1 MKVQFGNVKVMLNAI
16 HKTKLRQTSLV
27 TPLDKEKQG
36 MALVEYSPQV
46 LEPRPHFVQS
56 WLPWLR
62 WVPSSAQQ
70 LEQSEEDILGHL
82 ENPGEGFYVK
92 AGTVGGHEVRVWTK
106 RWQGPTPS
114 LSKPPFVMVHGMGAG
129 LAMFAL
135 NIPELSRE
143 RTVLAIDL
151 PGFGRSSRPPFS
163 SDEKQIVEE
172 YTQVLESWREVMDLD
187 KINLLGHSF
196 GGYLTAHYT

>member
-1 MKVQFGNVKVMLNAI
+1 M
-16 HKTKLRQTSLV
+16 S
-27 TPLDKEKQG
+27 
-36 MALVEYSPQV
+36 
-46 LEPRPHFVQS
+46 
-56 WLPWLR
+56 
-62 WVPSSAQQ
+62 
-70 LEQSEEDILGHL
+70 HL

-92 AGTVGGHEVRVWTK
+92 SGTVGGQEVRVWTK

-114 LSKPPFVMVHGMGAG
+114 LSKPPLVMVHGMGAG

-135 NIPELSRE
+135 NIPELSKQ

-163 SDEKQIVEE
+163 YDEKQIVEE

>member
-1 MKVQFGNVKVMLNAI
+1 
-16 HKTKLRQTSLV
+16 
-27 TPLDKEKQG
+27 

-46 LEPRPHFVQS
+46 LEPKPHFVQS

-70 LEQSEEDILGHL
+70 LEQSEDDILGHL

-114 LSKPPFVMVHGMGAG
+114 LSKPPFRDGARHGRWPCHVCSQHPRVEQAADGAC
-129 LAMFAL
+129 
-135 NIPELSRE
+135 
-143 RTVLAIDL
+143 
-151 PGFGRSSRPPFS
+151 
-163 SDEKQIVEE
+163 
-172 YTQVLESWREVMDLD
+172 
-187 KINLLGHSF
+187 
-196 GGYLTAHYT
+196 

>member
-1 MKVQFGNVKVMLNAI
+1 VVNIAKRFIYDMKIGRLLRFSSGLKVMLNAV
-16 HKTKLRQTSLV
+16 HKTKLRQSALV
-27 TPLDKEKQG
+27 TPLDRDSEKKRED
-36 MALVEYSPQV
+36 MALVEYSPQI
-46 LEPRPHFVQS
+46 LEPRPHFVQY

-92 AGTVGGHEVRVWTK
+92 AGTVGGQEVRVWTK

-135 NIPELSRE
+135 NIPELSKE

-163 SDEKQIVEE
+163 SDENQIVEE
-172 YTQVLESWREVMDLD
+172 YTQVL
-187 KINLLGHSF
+187 I
-196 GGYLTAHYT
+196 